1 MEHVIDA
8 CRVIAKVLLKTVFCD
23 ASPPNLGL
31 GVLPARQLV
40 SHVENILC
48 SQMLNSLPSEVPE
61 PIFFLVIAQNI
72 VHFHGVSQLPRLLG
86 RRPIGFGGENIRVDT

>member
-1 MEHVIDA
+1 
-8 CRVIAKVLLKTVFCD
+8 
-23 ASPPNLGL
+23 
-31 GVLPARQLV
+31 
-40 SHVENILC
+40 
-48 SQMLNSLPSEVPE
+48 MLNSLPSEVPE